1 MSRSSFVTV
10 DIHDPVAMR
19 RAGPDQLSLALMDAR
34 NRLLQW
40 LTAFERLPPGTTS
53 ADCDPPAW
61 VLGQAA
67 RFQEFWIARN
77 VQCARGEACDRD
89 GVRLAS
95 IDPVL
100 DWWLDPDAAGRA
112 QRWVGSVPAAEAM
125 RAYLGATLETT
136 LELLEKAEPSDTGLY
151 FYRLAL
157 WHEDRLDEALAVLAQ
172 SLGVT
177 LDAAELR
184 GAELPARPRRDA
196 LWFPGQRMVLGSPP
210 GGFVP
215 DSEQW
220 AHEVAVPEFEIDAQP
235 VCWAQFAEFVD
246 DGGYDEAQW
255 WSEPGWHWVQAGAR
269 RAPRHVEQMA
279 NGVLLHRFGRLHK
292 VPGGQTALHLSW
304 YEADAWCRWAGRR
317 LPTEAEWALAAQ
329 QAAGRGFAW
338 GDGLEWMAGRA
349 VRFAGHREG
358 PARLDVPVAA
368 GARVLRGASFATVP
382 RQRHPGARRFLS
394 PEHDAAFTAFRSCA
408 V

>member
-1 MSRSSFVTV
+1 MSTSSFVAV

-19 RAGPDQLSLALMDAR
+19 RAGPDMLSLALMDAR

-40 LTAFERLPPGTTS
+40 LTVFEGQQPAVVP

-61 VLGQAA
+61 VIGQAA
-67 RFQEFWIARN
+67 RFQEFWIARH
-77 VQCARGEACDRD
+77 VQCARGEACDPG

-112 QRWVGSVPAAEAM
+112 QRWQGNAPATEAM
-125 RAYLGATLETT
+125 RAYLGATLEAT
-136 LELLEKAEPSDTGLY
+136 LELLEKAEDSDAGLY

-157 WHEDRLDEALAVLAQ
+157 CHEDRLDEALAMLAQ
-172 SLGVT
+172 SLGVVVDT
-177 LDAAELR
+177 PELR

-196 LWFPGQRMVLGSPP
+196 LWFPGQRLLLGSAP

-215 DSEQW
+215 DNEKW

-235 VCWAQFAEFVD
+235 VCWAQFVEFVE
-246 DGGYDEAQW
+246 DGGYDEARW
-255 WSEPGWHWVQAGAR
+255 WSEAGWQWVQGGGR
-269 RAPRHVEQMA
+269 RAPRHVEQLA

-292 VPGGQTALHLSW
+292 VPGAQTALHLSW

-317 LPTEAEWALAAQ
+317 LPTEAEWTVAAQ
-329 QAAGRGFAW
+329 QATGRGFAW
-338 GDGLEWMAGRA
+338 GDGLEWMASRA
-349 VRFAGHREG
+349 VAFAGHRDG
-358 PARLDVPVAA
+358 PARLEPAA
-368 GARVLRGASFATVP
+368 APGARVLRGASFATVP
-382 RQRHPGARRFLS
+382 RQRHPGTRRFLA